1 MLPGSRP
8 AVLVLVLLALGLA
21 LGLGAA
27 PSVGAGAP
35 ADRYS
40 AAASSPD
47 RAADQLVVA
56 VNRKRA
62 AAARKVATR
71 GVVTTLM
78 KHRRAGLRY
87 GGREVNPCTGRGA
100 RRSCAALLYRG
111 TTIAGYVQATAT
123 RRGKDWTITRA
134 EVRLF

>member
-8 AVLVLVLLALGLA
+8 PVLALVLLTLALA
-21 LGLGAA
+21 LGAGAA
-27 PSVGAGAP
+27 PVAAEPAG
-35 ADRYS
+35 YS
-40 AAASSPD
+40 AAGASSPD

-56 VNRKRA
+56 VNGKRA
-62 AAARKVATR
+62 AAARKVATP
-71 GVVTTLM
+71 GVVSTLM

-87 GGREVNPCTGRGA
+87 GGREVNPCTGQGT

-111 TTIAGYVQATAT
+111 STIAGYVQATAT
-123 RRGKDWTITRA
+123 RRSGDWTITRA